1 MRVPLSDGPL
11 EDLNQID
18 SSFCT
23 TDDHSLEAVAVDCS
37 FANTE
42 IKGNRLNS
50 VNSCEV
56 DSDMK
61 CNNKK
66 DNIKK
71 ELGGEKK
78 KNAGFVL
85 LILAGLTGGSG
96 EGYVLDLVNSA
107 NDVGT
112 VDTVETV
119 KFNIIFLIDCLKETC
134 IS

>member
-1 MRVPLSDGPL
+1 MRVPLSDGSL

-42 IKGNRLNS
+42 IKGNQLNS
-50 VNSCEV
+50 LNSGGE
-56 DSDMK
+56 DESDNMK
-61 CNNKK
+61 NNNK
-66 DNIKK
+66 DVVKK
-71 ELGGEKK
+71 ELRSEKK

-112 VDTVETV
+112 VGTVDTVESIRL
-119 KFNIIFLIDCLKETC
+119 NITFLIVF
-134 IS
+134 

>member
-11 EDLNQID
+11 EDLHEID

-42 IKGNRLNS
+42 IIGDQSNSLNS
-50 VNSCEV
+50 GENE
-56 DSDMK
+56 SDMK
-61 CNNKK
+61 KNNK
-66 DNIKK
+66 DDVKK
-71 ELGGEKK
+71 ELGNEHK

-112 VDTVETV
+112 VGTVDTVESV
-119 KFNIIFLIDCLKETC
+119 KLNILF
-134 IS
+134 

>member
-23 TDDHSLEAVAVDCS
+23 TNDHSLEAVAVDCS

-50 VNSCEV
+50 VSSCEV
-56 DSDMK
+56 DSYMK

-66 DNIKK
+66 K
-71 ELGGEKK
+71 ELGRERK
-78 KNAGFVL
+78 KNSGFVL

-119 KFNIIFLIDCLKETC
+119 EFNIIFLIDCLKETC